1 MHDRSALGPAD
12 VDDARLAVLVA
23 AALGVDDVELLSS
36 RAEVV
41 AYDIEALTTAGRY
54 RVTGRA
60 RHGGGE
66 KHPSGEAPLP
76 TSRLPRNSASQT
88 GAEGFAFFVKVV
100 QSWGRS
106 PAFRFVP
113 EEMREFALAAFPF
126 EAEPR
131 VYRSDLADRL
141 PPGLTMPRAYAVID
155 LDAESTALWLED
167 VPAVSA
173 RWDRAALAQ
182 AAHLLGRLA
191 ASPRIRPLATVA
203 DPGQHRTLRSYA
215 EGRVAAQV
223 VPALHDDAIWR
234 HPWSTPRST
243 TRCAA
248 TSSPPPTRCPRS
260 SPSWRPCHTAAAH
273 GDACTR
279 NLLVAADRP
288 ELVLIDFGF
297 WGPQPYGFDL
307 GQLLLGEVQLGER
320 PAAALP
326 DDERA
331 CLAAYVD
338 GLRAEGCD
346 VEVSA
351 VERGLALVMLLFGAL
366 PSLPF
371 ELLDAPPTPA
381 AIEVSRQRA
390 AAARFVLDLVAATE
404 RRDRS

>member
-12 VDDARLAVLVA
+12 VDDARLAVLVT

-36 RAEVV
+36 RADVV

-60 RHGGGE
+60 RHAGGI
-66 KHPSGEAPLP
+66 A
-76 TSRLPRNSASQT
+76 
-88 GAEGFAFFVKVV
+88 GFAFFVKVV

-106 PAFRFVP
+106 PTFQHLP
-113 EEMREFALAAFPF
+113 DELREFALAAFPF
-126 EAEPR
+126 DAEPL

-167 VPAVSA
+167 VPVVSA
-173 RWDRAALAQ
+173 RWDRPALAR

-234 HPWSTPRST
+234 HPVVTPAFDDTLR
-243 TRCAA
+243 RDLVAA
-248 TSSPPPTRCPRS
+248 ADTLPAVVAELEALPYGS
-260 SPSWRPCHTAAAH
+260 AH

-346 VEVSA
+346 VEGSV

-381 AIEVSRQRA
+381 AIQVSRQRA

-404 RRDRS
+404 RHDRS

>member
-12 VDDARLAVLVA
+12 VDDARLAALVA
-23 AALGVDDVELLSS
+23 AALGVDDVEPLSS

-41 AYDIEALTTAGRY
+41 AYDIEAITTAGRY

-60 RHGGGE
+60 RYGGGE

-113 EEMREFALAAFPF
+113 EAMREYALASVPF

-141 PPGLTMPRAYAVID
+141 PPGLTMPRAYAVVD

-167 VPAVSA
+167 VPAVAA
-173 RWDRAALAQ
+173 RWDRAALAH
-182 AAHLLGRLA
+182 AAQLLGRLA
-191 ASPRIRPLATVA
+191 ASPRVRPLATVA
-203 DPGQHRTLRSYA
+203 DPGQHRTLRSYT
-215 EGRVAAQV
+215 EGRLGLYV
-223 VPALHDDAIWR
+223 VPALHDDDLWR
-234 HPWSTPRST
+234 HPLVAAAFDDTLPRDLV
-243 TRCAA
+243 AA
-248 TSSPPPTRCPRS
+248 TATPPAVVAELEALPYG
-260 SPSWRPCHTAAAH
+260 AAH

-288 ELVLIDFGF
+288 DLVLIDFGF

-346 VEVSA
+346 VDVAA
-351 VERGLALVMLLFGAL
+351 VERGHALQMLLFGAL

-371 ELLDAPPTPA
+371 ELLDARPTPA
-381 AIEVSRQRA
+381 AIEISRQRA
-390 AAARFVLDLVAATE
+390 AAARFVLDLVAAT
-404 RRDRS
+404 D

>member
-1 MHDRSALGPAD
+1 MHDRSVLGPAD
-12 VDDARLAVLVA
+12 VDDARLAALAA
-23 AALGVDDVELLSS
+23 AALGVADEVELLSS

-60 RHGGGE
+60 RHRDGD
-66 KHPSGEAPLP
+66 AC
-76 TSRLPRNSASQT
+76 
-88 GAEGFAFFVKVV
+88 FAFFVKVV
-100 QSWGRS
+100 QSWSRT
-106 PAFRFVP
+106 PAFAFVP
-113 EEMREFALAAFPF
+113 EALREFALAAFPF

-141 PPGLTMPRAYAVID
+141 PPGLTMPRAYAVVD
-155 LDAESTALWLED
+155 LDPESTALWLD
-167 VPAVSA
+167 HVPVVAA
-173 RWDRAALAQ
+173 RWDRTALSR

-191 ASPRIRPLATVA
+191 ASPQVRPLATVA
-203 DPGQHRTLRSYA
+203 DPGRHRTLRSYA
-215 EGRVAAQV
+215 EGRLDLHV
-223 VPALHDDAIWR
+223 VPALHDDGVWR
-234 HPWSTPRST
+234 HPVV
-243 TRCAA
+243 AA
-248 TSSPPPTRCPRS
+248 AFDDALRRDLVAAADALPALVAEMEALP
-260 SPSWRPCHTAAAH
+260 HGAAH

-326 DDERA
+326 GEEGA
-331 CLAAYVD
+331 CLAAYLA

-346 VEVSA
+346 VEATV
-351 VERGLALVMLLFGAL
+351 VERGHALQMLLFSAL

-371 ELLDAPPTPA
+371 ELLDGPPTPA
-381 AIEVSRQRA
+381 AIEIARQRA
-390 AAARFVLDLVAATE
+390 AAARFILDLVATTAT
-404 RRDRS
+404 R

>member
-1 MHDRSALGPAD
+1 VHDRSALGPAD
-12 VDDARLAVLVA
+12 VDDARLAALVA

-36 RAEVV
+36 QAEVV

-60 RHGGGE
+60 QHGGGE
-66 KHPSGEAPLP
+66 A
-76 TSRLPRNSASQT
+76 
-88 GAEGFAFFVKVV
+88 GFAFFVKVV

-106 PAFRFVP
+106 PTFRHVP
-113 EEMREFALAAFPF
+113 EEMRAYAVAAVPF

-131 VYRSDLADRL
+131 VYFSDLAQRL
-141 PPGLTMPRAYAVID
+141 PPGLAMPRAYAIID
-155 LDAESTALWLED
+155 LDAESIALWLED
-167 VPAVSA
+167 VPVLPA
-173 RWDRAALAQ
+173 RWDRTALAY

-191 ASPRIRPLATVA
+191 ASQRVRPLATVA
-203 DPGQHRTLRSYA
+203 DPGGHRTLRGYV
-215 EGRVAAQV
+215 EERIGLQV
-223 VPALHDDAIWR
+223 VPALHDDEIWR
-234 HPWSTPRST
+234 HPVV
-243 TRCAA
+243 AA
-248 TSSPPPTRCPRS
+248 AFDVTLRRDLVAAIETLPAVVVELEALP
-260 SPSWRPCHTAAAH
+260 HGAAH

-331 CLAAYVD
+331 CLTAYVD
-338 GLRAEGCD
+338 GLRAEGCA
-346 VEVSA
+346 VHGSV

-381 AIEVSRQRA
+381 AIEISRQRA
-390 AAARFVLDLVAATE
+390 AAARFVLDLVAATDA
-404 RRDRS
+404 RNRS